1 MFNVATI
8 FHPFSALCS
17 YFCHTGD
24 MPTHQDVHTS
34 GYCYGVHVQRG
45 ITGNTTQ
52 YYQNT
57 TKGFEFLDANF
68 KIKAV

>member
-1 MFNVATI
+1 MEKPGIEPAT
-8 FHPFSALCS
+8 PGL
-17 YFCHTGD
+17 
-24 MPTHQDVHTS
+24 QDIGLS
-34 GYCYGVHVQRG
+34 PSPRRLLQRE